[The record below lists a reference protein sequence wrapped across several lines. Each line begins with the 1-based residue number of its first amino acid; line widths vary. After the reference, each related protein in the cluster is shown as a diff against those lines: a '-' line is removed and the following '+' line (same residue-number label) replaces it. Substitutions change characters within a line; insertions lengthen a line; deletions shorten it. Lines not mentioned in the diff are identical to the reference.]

1 MTFTGGVENNMKR
14 TSLAGWDSSC
24 CDLASRGWSGP
35 GSCEPRRAPPYQQ
48 VKKKSIR
55 LHSSATIAA
64 QRRTHRQQRNGGVR
78 MSYTLA
84 AAAAATGLD
93 QSTILKAIKDGK
105 VAGTRDERGEWH
117 VEAAELH
124 LAYPPLA
131 EQSDVGAT
139 TAPYAGPD
147 IEALGAQIEALLRQ
161 AGARLRQQLDDTR
174 SGRDPTR
181 ASQLQF
187 ADQSGE
193 E

>member
-1 MTFTGGVENNMKR
+1 
-14 TSLAGWDSSC
+14 
-24 CDLASRGWSGP
+24 
-35 GSCEPRRAPPYQQ
+35 
-48 VKKKSIR
+48 
-55 LHSSATIAA
+55 
-64 QRRTHRQQRNGGVR
+64 

-105 VAGTRDERGEWH
+105 IAGTRDERGEWH
-117 VEAAELH
+117 VEPAELH

-139 TAPYAGPD
+139 TAPYAGAGPD

-161 AGARLRQQLDDTR
+161 AGVRLRQQLDDTR
-174 SGRDPTR
+174 SGRDPNR

-193 E
+193 G